1 MVEFLHNIEYQKGE
15 YMQHKIH
22 KLHMLHDSFN
32 ATSLFS
38 KLKINNPSEVLVSSD
53 IRPSN
58 KESNVLQSSTE
69 CLILL

>member
-15 YMQHKIH
+15 YMQHNIH
-22 KLHMLHDSFN
+22 KLHMLHDSFY